1 MNTELT
7 QLQKRINNL
16 KVLVMGDLIL
26 DEYLETDV
34 ERISPEAP
42 VPVAIVKDSINKL
55 GGAAN
60 VAWNVSMLG
69 AKTTLFGIS
78 GKDLGERKIKQLC
91 KKNKINFVSYNP
103 KYFFTTIKTR
113 VVSKGAQIVRID
125 KEKKDFQIDKID
137 KRKLKNKLSGLIEK
151 TDLIIL
157 SDYEKGLFDNEI
169 LDFIKSKGKFVS
181 IDTKSKKID
190 LSGFSL
196 IKKNLKETL
205 DSLKYFKNFEE
216 YENRNKDIE
225 NLGKFLIE
233 KTKSPLLIT
242 RDEKGASFIG
252 KKIVHAKTKVS
263 TVYDVTGAGD
273 TCNAA
278 FSLFMYL
285 NLPVEKSLSLMNHLA
300 KITISHMGTYAPR
313 LNEIEWK

>member
-313 LNEIEWK
+313 LNEIDWE